1 MEYINKQV
9 EARAKAW
16 EEAKSLLDAAA
27 SESRD
32 LNGEEQQKYDR
43 IMQDL
48 DARAK
53 TIETLRA
60 DAQREERAAASRVE
74 AEIRTDKPQNDE
86 SELFRKLARGEVRS
100 ATFGP
105 SEKRDVLKT
114 NTGAPIPTS
123 FYDQLIEH
131 MVVVGPMLETS
142 TIIRT
147 QGGEN
152 LQIPRTNAYS
162 SATATAE
169 GSAIGESDPTFQS
182 FLTLS
187 AYKFSF
193 LTQISSEML
202 EDTGVDILGFLAR
215 QAGIAMGVSV
225 NNKLTLGTGT
235 VEPTGIITSAG
246 TGVTGGTGVAGA
258 FSGDNLIDLS
268 YSVNSVYRR
277 MPGTGWMMNSNSLS
291 AVRKLKDNENRYLFE
306 PSLQAGQ
313 PDRLLGYSI
322 YENPDMANA
331 GTVAKSVLFGHLP
344 TYHVRQV
351 RDLSFVRSD
360 EFAFANDLVTFRAIL
375 RLDGGLPQQGAVN
388 VFRGGTA

>member
-32 LNGEEQQKYDR
+32 LNGEEQQSYDR

-86 SELFRKLARGEVRS
+86 SELFRKLARGDVRS

-105 SEKRDVLKT
+105 SEQRDVVKT
-114 NTGAPIPTS
+114 STGAPIPTS

-147 QGGEN
+147 TSGEN
-152 LQIPRTNAYS
+152 LQIPRTEAYS
-162 SATATAE
+162 GATVFAE
-169 GSAIGESDPTFQS
+169 GSQIGESDPTFQS
-182 FLTLS
+182 FLTLG
-187 AYKFSF
+187 AFKFSF

-225 NNKLTLGTGT
+225 NKGLTLGTGT
-235 VEPTGIITSAG
+235 TEPNGIIPSAGTGLTGG
-246 TGVTGGTGVAGA
+246 TGVTGA
-258 FSGDNLIDLS
+258 FTGDNLIDLS

-277 MPGTGWMMNSNSLS
+277 MPGTGWMMNSNSLAS
-291 AVRKLKDNENRYLFE
+291 VRKLKDDENRYLFE

-313 PDRLLGYSI
+313 PDRLLGYPI

-331 GTVAKSVLFGHLP
+331 GTAVKSVLFGHLP

>member
-9 EARAKAW
+9 EARANAW

-105 SEKRDVLKT
+105 NEKRDVLKT
-114 NTGAPIPTS
+114 NTGAPVPTS

-162 SATATAE
+162 GATAFAE
-169 GSAIGESDPTFQS
+169 GSQIGESDPTFQS

-235 VEPTGIITSAG
+235 VEPNGIVPSAG
-246 TGVTGGTGVAGA
+246 TGVTGGTGVVGA
-258 FSGDNLIDLS
+258 FTGDNLIDLS

-291 AVRKLKDNENRYLFE
+291 SVRKLKDGENRYLFE

-331 GTVAKSVLFGHLP
+331 GTAVKSVLFGHLP

>member
-16 EEAKSLLDAAA
+16 EEAKALLDGAA
-27 SESRD
+27 SQSRD
-32 LNGEEQQKYDR
+32 LNGEEQQSYDR

-53 TIETLRA
+53 TIQTLKA
-60 DAQREERAAASRVE
+60 DAEREERAAVSRVE
-74 AEIRTDKPQNDE
+74 ADIRADKPQDDE

-100 ATFGP
+100 ANFGP

-114 NTGAPIPTS
+114 NTGAPVPTS

-162 SATATAE
+162 SGTIFAEAAT
-169 GSAIGESDPTFQS
+169 IGESDPTFQS
-182 FLTLS
+182 FLTLG
-187 AYKFSF
+187 AFKFSF

-202 EDTGVDILGFLAR
+202 EDTGVDVLGFLAK
-215 QAGIAMGVSV
+215 QAGIAMGVSI
-225 NNKLTLGTGT
+225 NTKLTLGTGT
-235 VEPTGIITSAG
+235 VEPNGIIPAAG
-246 TGVTGGTGVAGA
+246 TGVTGGTGVSGA
-258 FSGDNLIDLS
+258 FTGDNLIDLS

-291 AVRKLKDNENRYLFE
+291 AVRKLKDTYGQYLFE
-306 PSLQAGQ
+306 PSFQAGQ
-313 PDRLLGYSI
+313 PDRLLGYPI
-322 YENPDMANA
+322 YENPDMVNSA
-331 GTVAKSVLFGHLP
+331 TTAKSVLFGHLP

>member
-32 LNGEEQQKYDR
+32 LNGEEQQSYDR

-60 DAQREERAAASRVE
+60 DAQREERAAVSRTE

-86 SELFRKLARGEVRS
+86 SELFRKLARGDVRS

-105 SEKRDVLKT
+105 SEQRDVVKT
-114 NTGAPIPTS
+114 STGAPIPTS

-147 QGGEN
+147 TSGEN
-152 LQIPRTNAYS
+152 LQIPRTEAYS
-162 SATATAE
+162 GATVFAE
-169 GSAIGESDPTFQS
+169 GSQIGESDPTFQS
-182 FLTLS
+182 FLTLG
-187 AYKFSF
+187 AFKFSF

-225 NNKLTLGTGT
+225 NKGLTLGTGT
-235 VEPTGIITSAG
+235 TEPNGIIPSAGTGLTGG
-246 TGVTGGTGVAGA
+246 TGVTGA
-258 FSGDNLIDLS
+258 FTGDNLIDLS

-277 MPGTGWMMNSNSLS
+277 MPGTGWMMNSNSLAS
-291 AVRKLKDNENRYLFE
+291 VRKLKDDENRYLFE

-313 PDRLLGYSI
+313 PDRLLGYPI

-331 GTVAKSVLFGHLP
+331 GTAVKSVLFGHLP

>member
-32 LNGEEQQKYDR
+32 LNGEEQQSYDR

-60 DAQREERAAASRVE
+60 DAQREERATASRVE

-105 SEKRDVLKT
+105 SEKRDVVKT
-114 NTGAPIPTS
+114 STGAPIPTS

-131 MVVVGPMLETS
+131 MVVVGPLLETS

-147 QGGEN
+147 TSGEN
-152 LQIPRTNAYS
+152 LQIPRTEAYS
-162 SATATAE
+162 GATVFAE
-169 GSAIGESDPTFQS
+169 GSQIGESDPTFQS
-182 FLTLS
+182 FLTLG
-187 AYKFSF
+187 AFKFSF

-225 NNKLTLGTGT
+225 NQKLTLGTGT
-235 VEPTGIITSAG
+235 TEPNGIIPSAG
-246 TGVTGGTGVAGA
+246 TGLTGGTAVSGA
-258 FSGDNLIDLS
+258 FTGDNLIDLS

-277 MPGTGWMMNSNSLS
+277 MPGTGWMMNSNSLAS
-291 AVRKLKDNENRYLFE
+291 VRKLKDDENRYLFE

-313 PDRLLGYSI
+313 PDRLLGYPI
-322 YENPDMANA
+322 YENPDMVNA
-331 GTVAKSVLFGHLP
+331 GITAKSVLFGHLP

-375 RLDGGLPQQGAVN
+375 RLDGGLPQQAAVN